1 MISINY
7 LNYYIFFF
15 KSHCKKV
22 EVGLKNKRYIDS
34 LKKYIFLKKKKNKL
48 QY

>member
-1 MISINY
+1 MITINY
-7 LNYYIFFF
+7 LNYYIYFFLN
-15 KSHCKKV
+15 HIVKKV

-48 QY
+48 